1 MAGSTNIRGIT
12 IEFRGDTTSVDK
24 AIRKVNSESKG
35 LTKQL
40 KEVDNALKFNPHNS
54 ELLAQKQTILKD
66 RIKQTESSLK
76 DFKAMQDQLDA
87 QNVEKTS
94 KEYMDVRRS
103 IVEAESKLKHF
114 NAEVNKLGNTK
125 LTAFAGQLDEIA
137 GKIKPVGDS
146 LTKYVTGPLAALSA
160 ASVGAGLD
168 FDAAMSQVAATMGV
182 TVDDIAD
189 LRVFAQ
195 EMGATTAFSATQA
208 AKALNYM
215 ALAGYD
221 AETSMSMLPIVLN
234 LAAAGNMDLART
246 SDVVTD
252 AQTALGLS
260 IDDTV
265 VLADQMAKTASKS
278 NTSIEQLGD
287 AMLTVG
293 GTARGMRGGTE
304 ELVVVLGALADNG
317 IKGSEGGTAL
327 RNILLKLSDPTSK
340 TAEALEKLGI
350 NAYDADGR
358 FRDLRELFPEI
369 AAGLD
374 ALSEAERNDILGD
387 MFNTRDISKANALLN
402 TSVERWGELSAAVQD
417 AGGSAQQMADTQ
429 LDNLKGDLTLLKS
442 ALEGAAIAIS
452 DVLSPM
458 LRKLT
463 DFLTAL
469 VEKFNTLNPET
480 QELIVKIGLFA
491 AAVGPVILGISGG
504 LSLVSKAIT
513 GVNKVMTGLSKGLSL
528 IMAHP
533 IIALIVGIAAAIIY
547 LWNNSE
553 TFRNFV
559 LNTFE
564 VLKTAFFTVRDA
576 FGAVIDWLVAKW
588 ETLKE
593 FFAGIPEW
601 FRNLFT
607 TAWENIK
614 AAFANW
620 VSFWSGLWD
629 AVKNKFSELGTSI
642 ASAISG
648 AVRSGINGVI
658 SMIEGTIN
666 RAIRLI
672 NGAIGLINKIPGVS
686 IGTLGELSL
695 PRLAK
700 GGVLYGAQTV
710 IAGEAGPEAI
720 IPLDKLFAQMDK
732 MAETIAGT
740 GGGGVTVNVY
750 ATPGM
755 NVTDLAREIEQRII
769 ESSKRRRLAWQ

>member
-1 MAGSTNIRGIT
+1 MAGNVKGIT
-12 IEFRGDTTSVDK
+12 IEFRGDTTSLDK
-24 AIRKVNSESKG
+24 ALRKIKSESKDIDS
-35 LTKQL
+35 QL
-40 KEVDNALKFNPHNS
+40 KDVNKALKFNPHNT
-54 ELLAQKQTILKD
+54 ELLAQKQTLLKD
-66 RIKQTESSLK
+66 RIKQTESNLK
-76 DFKAMQDQLDA
+76 EFKEMQDKLDA
-87 QNVEKTS
+87 QKVEKTS
-94 KEYMDVRRS
+94 KEYMEVRRS

-114 NAEVNKLGNTK
+114 QSEVDKLGNTK
-125 LTAFAGQLDEIA
+125 LTAFAGQLSELA
-137 GKIKPVGDS
+137 GKIKPVGDA
-146 LTKYVTGPLAALSA
+146 LTKHITVPLAALGG
-160 ASVGAGLD
+160 ASVGAGLE

-182 TVDDIAD
+182 SVDEIEN

-208 AKALNYM
+208 AEALNYM

-221 AETSMSMLPIVLN
+221 ADTSMAMLPVVLN

-278 NTSIEQLGD
+278 NTSIKQLGD

-327 RNILLKLSDPTSK
+327 RNMLLKLSDPTSK
-340 TAEALEKLGI
+340 TAEALAKLGI
-350 NAYDADGR
+350 NAYDADGK

-374 ALSEAERNDILGD
+374 TLSEAERNDILGD
-387 MFNTRDISKANALLN
+387 MFNVRDISKANALLN

-463 DFLTAL
+463 DFLTML
-469 VEKFNTLNPET
+469 VDKFNALSPET
-480 QELIVKIGLFA
+480 QEMIVKIGLFA
-491 AAVGPVILGISGG
+491 AAIGPVILGISGG

-513 GVNKVMTGLSKGLSL
+513 GVNKVMTGLSKGISL
-528 IMAHP
+528 ILAHP
-533 IIALIVGIAAAIIY
+533 IIALIVGIVAAIIY

-553 TFRNFV
+553 AFRAFV
-559 LNTFE
+559 LDAFE
-564 VLKTAFFTVRDA
+564 KIKTAFFAVRDA
-576 FGAVIDWLVAKW
+576 FGVAIDWLVAKW
-588 ETLKE
+588 NALKA
-593 FFAGIPEW
+593 FFAGIPDW
-601 FRNLFT
+601 FRTLFN

-620 VSFWSGLWD
+620 VAFWSGLWD
-629 AVKNKFSELGTSI
+629 AVKNKFTSLGTSI

-648 AVRSGINGVI
+648 AVKSGINGVI
-658 SMIEGTIN
+658 SMIENTIN
-666 RAIRLI
+666 NAVRLI

-686 IGTLGELSL
+686 IGTIGNVSL

-720 IPLDKLFAQMDK
+720 IPLDKLFKQMDK
-732 MAETIAGT
+732 MAEQIS
-740 GGGGVTVNVY
+740 GGNTVINVY
-750 ATPGM
+750 PSAGM
-755 NVTDLAREIEQRII
+755 DVNALAKEIEYRII
-769 ESSKRRRLAWQ
+769 QNSKRRRMAWQ